1 MKIVKRYYSEQK
13 ELIKQLKSKISQEEE
28 SSADS
33 SFIAS
38 IMEKATAL
46 ENRKQIIADPEK
58 ECIFQALVVIADAI
72 AEMLFLDLII
82 ESDNVK
88 GTITFEAEDILI
100 PGPVKDKVM
109 EHLASLFS
117 QAKDIFIGKS
127 EERELIQVK
136 FAYSLC
142 SEHYVWLEKM

>member
-1 MKIVKRYYSEQK
+1 MKIVKSYYSEQK
-13 ELIKQLKSKISQEEE
+13 ELIKQLESKISQEEE

-72 AEMLFLDLII
+72 AEMLFLDLIV

-100 PGPVKDKVM
+100 P
-109 EHLASLFS
+109 
-117 QAKDIFIGKS
+117 
-127 EERELIQVK
+127 
-136 FAYSLC
+136 
-142 SEHYVWLEKM
+142 